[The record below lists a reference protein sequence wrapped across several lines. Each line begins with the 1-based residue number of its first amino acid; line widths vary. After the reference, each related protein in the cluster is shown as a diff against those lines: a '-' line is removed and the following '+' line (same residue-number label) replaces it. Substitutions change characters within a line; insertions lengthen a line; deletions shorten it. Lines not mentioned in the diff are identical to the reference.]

1 VDEQVRAKK
10 SSGTGQLAKN
20 LENQKKQT
28 REDIRK
34 KESAENRLVR
44 EADAAAQAR
53 NYN

>member
-1 VDEQVRAKK
+1 MDEQVRAKK

-28 REDIRK
+28 REVTLK
-34 KESAENRLVR
+34 KGSEENRLVR